1 MDKMTRFMQVLNSE
15 LNKNFR
21 EDITKIIK
29 ANFEASQADGFIK
42 NKPDGSDQIEKTL
55 SYSVRKS
62 DAVMQVRRKTMTQMK
77 ASRDKTG
84 DYESSNEAEKRK
96 NRTQVNI
103 SALKSQERH
112 SSDSDISRSLR
123 KTQIVDRNESYY
135 QKSPSHNLDGHS
147 VRENLKMISEECIN
161 IDGGFYKEHQ
171 DGDLTNKIYKRR
183 MIGIADRLNVST
195 GPTNQQSPKGLT
207 KAGTLIIEPQS
218 SVKRHKR
225 IPSSGQM
232 ELITDKE
239 LVNLNSHAG
248 EEYMLSTEKL
258 KSPGIISFRHIGQGS
273 EFKAKVFN
281 LQTTVSSLFRKKLRT
296 SFYYML
302 LIGSRARSR
311 LPSVKDTPERLQI
324 LPDLSKINFPNL
336 ESTPG
341 FPSIQILSPKIQDT
355 ERTIS
360 FRPEHPISNK
370 DIEYSKVIIVAR
382 LLIRLQHNCDVLT
395 SQALHQLS
403 KLNVQDHGKPQADPQ
418 SRHLQAKVL
427 ARVIK
432 RNQDGSTKKVLGQLR
447 HAALVQKLANVLKLR
462 KSDKRSEV
470 IKRVIQIQ
478 ISKVYCA
485 IVRLEVFM
493 RECRLVELRFE
504 QCSSKKRQLIVRLV
518 KANTYRLVEIIK
530 MGIKEMTS
538 RYEQKEMISSVLMNL
553 LRNLCLNLNQKRRSC
568 VLRLVYFARH
578 SEEISLVRRHLKKS
592 VQITLL
598 KRSQK
603 MKLESALSIFKE
615 NSNKL
620 TAVNSFVSS
629 RLYSAHHL
637 KMVHALKIL
646 LNNNYMK
653 TLNTQKQSRIHEF
666 TLRLILRLSSS
677 LISKCL
683 QSLSVMQHH
692 ASIHITG
699 HALTSTHRLV
709 GSLSQPQSRKLRQAM
724 HTLRSHAGMTRAH
737 IQACM
742 RVCVSTL
749 CVSAGVRRC
758 LQAGLDAVRRE
769 SDRVVQVCRESD
781 DREMRGVRGVCER
794 VVGAARMKVLWGF
807 WGLRVGGMKMGVKE
821 VGVMYWRH
829 VMERFI
835 ESRYRHS
842 CSRISQMVT
851 SKNKVTKVISFIE
864 TNINKSIMFN
874 AISKLKRNSKYKVVQ
889 DKIFTILNQL
899 FVKKKYIDSSL
910 AIRSLFLNV
919 HHSTQIVN
927 SLRFINLLIE
937 SRLRNA
943 FDTISTH
950 TKDVRNIST
959 FVSMAILSKLRSVM
973 DKLKR
978 SSRTKLDHALT
989 LLILRTS
996 NSRHAIKTSELTS
1009 KFLLNTLQH
1018 IFERPLRLSLSR
1030 ISIHKPPGIYKY
1042 THTHT
1047 PATSDQYT
1055 YTHMPVTESKAS
1067 MTDDRTQVY
1076 GSVCVWP
1083 IELQKDWHG
1092 YIVAD
1097 RPVISKQPSRK
1108 DVACLTDRGIGEGS
1122 EGMYKDD
1129 LGDNEGVDKRY
1140 SYTERLF
1147 GARRPSDTLPHLQ
1160 NKRLTGG
1167 SQENDSK
1174 DFEGSYTTKAMPHEK
1189 TDIQSV
1195 ADFESNSKKLESE
1208 SKLTSCISLRCVL
1221 EPFLKHSK
1229 REHLETAL
1237 CMIYIQSQRERV
1249 FRASAILFN
1258 FSNKVQRTY
1267 SEARSE
1273 LSKIAPLSKNSLK
1286 RREHIKNRIL
1296 VQRLCE
1302 LESLILKKKIETFK
1316 VAFFVLTS

>member
-15 LNKNFR
+15 LNKNLR

-29 ANFEASQADGFIK
+29 ANFEPSQADGFIK

-62 DAVMQVRRKTMTQMK
+62 DALMQVRRKTMAQMN
-77 ASRDKTG
+77 ASPDKTG
-84 DYESSNEAEKRK
+84 DYESSNEAERRI
-96 NRTQVNI
+96 NRTQVNM

-112 SSDSDISRSLR
+112 SSDSDTSRSLR
-123 KTQIVDRNESYY
+123 KTNIFDRNESYY

-161 IDGGFYKEHQ
+161 IDGGFYNEHQ
-171 DGDLTNKIYKRR
+171 DGDLTNKIHKRR

-207 KAGTLIIEPQS
+207 KSGTLIIEPQS
-218 SVKRHKR
+218 LVKRHKR

-232 ELITDKE
+232 ELITDKQ
-239 LVNLNSHAG
+239 LLNLNSHAE
-248 EEYMLSTEKL
+248 EEYMLSAEKL

-341 FPSIQILSPKIQDT
+341 FPSMQILSPKIQDT
-355 ERTIS
+355 DRTIS

-403 KLNVQDHGKPQADPQ
+403 KLNVQDHGKPQAGPQ

-432 RNQDGSTKKVLGQLR
+432 RNQDGSTGKVLGQLR

-478 ISKVYCA
+478 ISKVYYA

-504 QCSSKKRQLIVRLV
+504 QCTSKKRQLIGRLV

-538 RYEQKEMISSVLMNL
+538 RYEQKEMIRSA

-578 SEEISLVRRHLKKS
+578 SEEISLVRRHLKTS
-592 VQITLL
+592 VQISLL

-603 MKLESALSIFKE
+603 MKVESALSTFKE
-615 NSNKL
+615 NSNKM

-666 TLRLILRLSSS
+666 TQRLVLRLSSS

-683 QSLSVMQHH
+683 QSLSAMQHH
-692 ASIHITG
+692 ASIHNTS
-699 HALTSTHRLV
+699 HALTSTLRLAD
-709 GSLSQPQSRKLRQAM
+709 SLSQSQSRKLRHAM
-724 HTLRSHAGMTRAH
+724 HTLRSRAGMTRAH
-737 IQACM
+737 THAGM
-742 RVCVSTL
+742 RVCAATL

-781 DREMRGVRGVCER
+781 DREMRGRRGVCER
-794 VVGAARMKVLWGF
+794 VVGAGRIKVLWGF
-807 WGLRVGGMKMGVKE
+807 WGLRVGGMKMGIKE

-835 ESRYRHS
+835 DCRYRHS

-851 SKNKVTKVISFIE
+851 SKNKVTKVIYFIE
-864 TNINKSIMFN
+864 SNINKSIMFN
-874 AISKLKRNSKYKVVQ
+874 TFSKLKRNSKYKVVQ
-889 DKIFTILNQL
+889 DKMFTILNQL
-899 FVKKKYIDSSL
+899 FVKKKYIDNSL
-910 AIRSLFLNV
+910 VIRALFLNV
-919 HHSTQIVN
+919 HHSIQKVN

-943 FDTISTH
+943 FDTILTH

-996 NSRHAIKTSELTS
+996 NSRHATKTHQQTS
-1009 KFLLNTLQH
+1009 KVLLNTLRH
-1018 IFERPLRLSLSR
+1018 IFERPLRISLSR
-1030 ISIHKPPGIYKY
+1030 MSIHKPPGIHKY

-1055 YTHMPVTESKAS
+1055 YANMPVSESKAS

-1083 IELQKDWHG
+1083 IELQKDWHS

-1108 DVACLTDRGIGEGS
+1108 DVGCLTDRGIGEGS
-1122 EGMYKDD
+1122 ENMYEEN
-1129 LGDNEGVDKRY
+1129 LGDIESVDKRY

-1147 GARRPSDTLPHLQ
+1147 GARRPSDTMPHLQ
-1160 NKRLTGG
+1160 NRRLTRG
-1167 SQENDSK
+1167 SQENDFK
-1174 DFEGSYTTKAMPHEK
+1174 YFEGSFTTKAMPYEK
-1189 TDIQSV
+1189 TDTQSV
-1195 ADFESNSKKLESE
+1195 AEFESNANKQESE

-1237 CMIYIQSQRERV
+1237 CMIYIQSQKERV
-1249 FRASAILFN
+1249 FRASTILFN

-1273 LSKIAPLSKNSLK
+1273 LSTIAPLSKNSLK
-1286 RREHIKNRIL
+1286 RREQIKNKIL

-1302 LESLILKKKIETFK
+1302 LESLILKKKIETSK
-1316 VAFFVLTS
+1316 DAFFVLNS